1 MLLIGCNLIGDNV
14 VPFAATRTPLPAA
27 ATITAS
33 PGPTAT
39 EVSEWERLV
48 PGLEMLTTEMP
59 APGVG
64 STTAVLVRIDP
75 QQFIFRVHYAP
86 YQATS
91 IAGWLSRIDA
101 PVIVN
106 GGFFLGNN
114 LTNGL
119 LIVDGQRFGTTFD
132 RHGGML
138 TLVGD
143 QINVRS
149 LAQAP
154 YSKSETLDQ
163 AVQGR
168 PMLLYPGGFPVV
180 MGDIEHEAGRRTAV
194 ALDMRGRLVLI
205 VIDEGA
211 VTLERLR
218 DWLANERPDLELSVA
233 FNLDG
238 GTSTGLSIK
247 TEKHSLL
254 LDSHGAL
261 PEIIAF
267 YPKP

>member
-1 MLLIGCNLIGDNV
+1 MIGCNLLGDGGA
-14 VPFAATRTPLPAA
+14 PFAATRTPLPPA

-39 EVSEWERLV
+39 ELSEWETLM
-48 PGLEMLTTEMP
+48 PGLEMLTTQMP

-75 QQFIFRVHYAP
+75 QLFTFRVHYTP
-86 YQATS
+86 YQTTTM
-91 IAGWLSRIDA
+91 AGWLSRIDA

-106 GGFFLGNN
+106 GGFFLGNGQ
-114 LTNGL
+114 TNGL
-119 LIVDGQRFGTTFD
+119 LVADGQRFGTTFD

-138 TLVGD
+138 TLMGD
-143 QINVRS
+143 MMNVRS
-149 LAQAP
+149 LAQFP
-154 YSKSETLDQ
+154 YSRTELLDQ
-163 AVQGR
+163 AAQGR

-180 MGDIEHEAGRRTAV
+180 MGDIEHEAGRRTAI
-194 ALDMRGRLVLI
+194 AQDKQGRILLV

-211 VTLERLR
+211 ATLDRLR
-218 DWLANERPDLELSVA
+218 DWLAYERPDLELSTA

-247 TEKHSLL
+247 TERRNLL
-254 LDSHGAL
+254 LDSRGRL
-261 PEIIAF
+261 PIVIAF
-267 YPKP
+267 YPRP